1 MSKAELTERAIKD
14 AFVELLNEKALARI
28 TVKDIT
34 DRCGVN
40 RNTFYY
46 HYQDVLDLAEQICE
60 DECDRVVNMYP
71 QINSIEECIEALTKY
86 ARENKRAIMHIY
98 RSDKQGSYEASL
110 WRMCEYVVS
119 RYADSAFGDAPV
131 KDEDKALFIRF
142 YKCACFGMV
151 IDWISHDM
159 KDEYVQGLLRV
170 CELKKGTARL
180 ILDNCKKDDIIL
192 RVTETQE
199 RR

>member
-14 AFVELLNEKALARI
+14 AFVELLNEKTLARI

-60 DECDRVVNMYP
+60 DECDRVVSMYP

-119 RYADSAFGDAPV
+119 RYADSA
-131 KDEDKALFIRF
+131 F

>member
-1 MSKAELTERAIKD
+1 MSKAEITERAIKD
-14 AFVELLNEKALARI
+14 AFVGLLNEKALARI

-46 HYQDVLDLAEQICE
+46 HYQDVLALVEQICE
-60 DECDRVVNMYP
+60 DEFDRIVKLYP
-71 QINSIEECIEALTKY
+71 EINSIEEWIEALTQY
-86 ARENKRAIMHIY
+86 AKDNKRAIMHIY
-98 RSDKQGSYEASL
+98 RSENQGTYEASL

-119 RYADSAFGDAPV
+119 TYARSAFGDTPV
-131 KDEDKALFIRF
+131 SDEDKALFIRF

-170 CELKKGTARL
+170 CDLKKGTAQL
-180 ILDNCKKDDIIL
+180 IIDNCRKK
-192 RVTETQE
+192 
-199 RR
+199 

>member
-1 MSKAELTERAIKD
+1 MSKADLTEKAIKE
-14 AFVELLNEKALARI
+14 AFTELLNERPLAKI

-46 HYQDVLDLAEQICE
+46 HYQDVLALVEQLCE
-60 DECDRVVNMYP
+60 DECDRVVSRYP
-71 QINSIEECIEALTKY
+71 EINSIEGCLEALTRY
-86 ARENKRAIMHIY
+86 ARDNKRAIMHIY
-98 RSDKQGSYEASL
+98 RSDNKDTYEASL

-119 RYADSAFGDAPV
+119 TYARSAFADAPV
-131 KDEDKALFIRF
+131 SDEDKQLFIRF

-159 KDEYVQGLLRV
+159 KDEYVQGLLRM
-170 CELKKGTARL
+170 CELKKGTAQL
-180 ILDNCKKDDIIL
+180 IIENCKL
-192 RVTETQE
+192 EQQN
-199 RR
+199 

>member
-1 MSKAELTERAIKD
+1 MSKAEITERAIKD

-46 HYQDVLDLAEQICE
+46 HYQDVLDLVEQICE
-60 DECDRVVNMYP
+60 DECDHIVSLYP
-71 QINSIEECIEALTKY
+71 RITSIEECIEALTRF

-98 RSDKQGSYEASL
+98 RSDKKDTYEASL

-119 RYADSAFGDAPV
+119 EYADSAFGDEPV
-131 KDEDKALFIRF
+131 SDEDRALFIRF

-180 ILDNCKKDDIIL
+180 ILDNCRKK
-192 RVTETQE
+192 
-199 RR
+199 